1 MLRRYTP
8 NSARIRGLG
17 DGRLRACPRG
27 VAILRPIPLSALLR
41 RVSREPEQKGSIFD
55 LPMRRFVRGRA
66 EHDLSVSLG
75 GRRAAAPFGPAAG
88 PHTQLAQNMVLSWL
102 AGGRVLELKT
112 VQVKDELEIPRPCID
127 MRDVGLNCEWSQELR
142 VEQSL
147 EEYVKGALL
156 IATIAQR
163 GLAGVLPEHCATV
176 YDASVGY
183 DLAGVRSAKVDA
195 FLRALR
201 DVRPVAARLLD
212 ELPGDLR
219 ALVEVELPEALID
232 TVTLSTFHGCPP
244 GEIEATALHLME
256 AHGLGCVAKL
266 NPTLL
271 GKERVHALLG
281 ELLGHAELVV
291 PEQAFERDLQLDEAL
306 PMIER
311 LRERARALGLRFG
324 VKLTNPL
331 VVENRRSFFPS
342 SVGEA
347 YLSGPPLH
355 VIAIDLLAKLRALLG
370 PELPMS
376 FSAGIDAQNVA
387 DAIALDLAPVTVC
400 TDWLKTG
407 GYARGVR
414 YAEAIHARMDLLG
427 ARSREELVLLGFGQ
441 AERALDTLGLAPEAK
456 GRALAELGAATGEAS
471 VLSAEQ
477 RQRWITEAARLN
489 TQVYRERVL
498 ADPRYGREHHERGP
512 RKLGSRLA
520 LFDCLSC
527 DKCIPVCPNDAN
539 FTLVVPQLELPMST
553 VTPSPG
559 GFVVERRGVLRVDER
574 HQIAHFADACNDC
587 GNCEVFC
594 PEDGGPQL
602 EKPRFFGSLEA
613 LRADPH
619 GRGFFVERAGQA
631 VVVVARM
638 GGRELR
644 LHTEGARARFEGE
657 RFSLRFD
664 WRDPEG
670 TIEGEAQG
678 PVDLG
683 EAHIL
688 HTLGAA
694 VLAPREVNPVS
705 SSDANARQEASP

>member
-1 MLRRYTP
+1 MEL
-8 NSARIRGLG
+8 A
-17 DGRLRACPRG
+17 
-27 VAILRPIPLSALLR
+27 
-41 RVSREPEQKGSIFD
+41 
-55 LPMRRFVRGRA
+55 
-66 EHDLSVSLG
+66 
-75 GRRAAAPFGPAAG
+75 GRRAAIPFGPAAG
-88 PHTQLAQNMVLSWL
+88 PHTQLAQNMALSWL

-112 VQVKDELEIPRPCID
+112 VQVNDALDIPRPCID

-156 IATIAQR
+156 IATIAAR
-163 GLAGVLPEHCATV
+163 GLAGVPPEHCATV

-183 DLAGVRSAKVDA
+183 DLAGVKSPKVDA
-195 FLRALR
+195 YLRKLR
-201 DVRPVAARLLD
+201 DVRPVAARLLA
-212 ELPGDLR
+212 ELPAELR
-219 ALVEVELPEALID
+219 AFADVELPEALVD

-256 AHGLGCVAKL
+256 TYGVGCVVKL

-271 GKERVHALLG
+271 GKERVRALLG
-281 ELLGHAELVV
+281 ELLGYGELVV
-291 PEQAFERDLQLDEAL
+291 PDEAFDRDLQLGDAL
-306 PMIER
+306 PMVER
-311 LRERARALGLRFG
+311 LARRAAALGLRFG
-324 VKLTNPL
+324 VKLTNTL

-342 SVGEA
+342 SVGES
-347 YLSGPPLH
+347 YLSGAPLH
-355 VIAIDLLAKLRALLG
+355 VLAVDLLATLRSLLTCD
-370 PELPMS
+370 LPIS
-376 FSAGIDAQNVA
+376 FSAGIDAANVA
-387 DAIALDLAPVTVC
+387 DALALDLAPVTVC

-407 GYARGVR
+407 GYARGIR

-427 ARSREELVLLGFGQ
+427 ARTREELVLLGFGQ
-441 AERALDTLGLAPEAK
+441 AERALEALALAPEAK
-456 GRALAELGAATGEAS
+456 KLALAGLGARREEGARGEHGGQAGE
-471 VLSAEQ
+471 VRAGDGITPEQ
-477 RQRWITEAARLN
+477 RKRWLAGAARLN
-489 TQVYRERVL
+489 TEIYAARVL
-498 ADPRYGREHHERGP
+498 ADRRYGRAHHERPP
-512 RKLGSRLA
+512 RKVGTKLV

-553 VTPSPG
+553 VEPGPG

-613 LRADPH
+613 LQRDAH
-619 GRGFFVERAGQA
+619 VRGFFVAREGAA
-631 VVVVARM
+631 VVTVARM

-644 LHTEGARARFEGE
+644 LRTEGARACFDGEG
-657 RFSLRFD
+657 FSLRFD

-670 TIEGEAQG
+670 TIEGRAEG

-683 EAHIL
+683 EARIL
-688 HTLGAA
+688 HTLADA

-705 SSDANARQEASP
+705 TSDANALQETSS